1 MLLVLFK
8 NRCAKETSD
17 LSIALQ
23 VNLVKT
29 QISCYYHPLGV
40 LMTNEVV
47 NKSKLDHERKMTEE
61 KIFEVILFLNTNKS
75 KLTRRHL
82 VAYLR
87 KKATEIH
94 ADIIAEGIISQR
106 E

>member
-1 MLLVLFK
+1 MADEK
-8 NRCAKETSD
+8 
-17 LSIALQ
+17 
-23 VNLVKT
+23 
-29 QISCYYHPLGV
+29 
-40 LMTNEVV
+40 V
-47 NKSKLDHERKMTEE
+47 NKAKLGHERKMVEE
-61 KIFEVILFLNTNKS
+61 KIFEVVLFLNTHKS
-75 KLTRRHL
+75 NLTRRHL